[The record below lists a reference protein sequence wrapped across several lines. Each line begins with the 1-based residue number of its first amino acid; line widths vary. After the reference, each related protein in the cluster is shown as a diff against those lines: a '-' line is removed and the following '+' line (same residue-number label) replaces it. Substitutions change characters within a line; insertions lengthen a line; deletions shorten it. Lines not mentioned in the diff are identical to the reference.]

1 MTLRVYLHDRICG
14 RLLTTGDRG
23 VVFRYD
29 GDYLSSQ
36 NARALSM
43 SLPLRESEFL
53 QKECLPYFSGLLP
66 EGEIKR
72 QISSYLHV
80 SESSTV
86 KLLEALGGECAG
98 TVAFNS
104 EDEPPLQLKTEYEL
118 NDEYYAPISD
128 EDISELIDKM
138 ESNPLIFSR
147 KDFRLSL
154 AGAQQKIALAHFD
167 GKWFVPKG
175 GAPSTHII
183 KPTRRDFPDIARNE
197 YLSMQLGGIFI
208 GDVAA
213 SSMVDFCGKEVFCV
227 RRFDRI
233 RDGNKIRR
241 VHQEDMCQALG
252 IMDDRKYQ
260 ADGGP
265 SIGDIY
271 RLLSERSSN
280 PIADMRK
287 LLGSVIFQFLIGN
300 CDAHGK
306 NFSLLEEKNSVALS
320 PAYDV
325 VSTAIYPSLTRK
337 LAMKIGN
344 EYELDKIRRRH
355 FIELADKIGVRIS
368 AVNKVLESLGKRMP
382 EAEAFLKGDKVA
394 LENPELASAIWK
406 GFLARWRMIV

>member
-1 MTLRVYLHDRICG
+1 MTLRVYLHDRLCG
-14 RLLTTGDRG
+14 RLLTTDDRG
-23 VVFRYD
+23 IVFRYD
-29 GDYLSSQ
+29 EDYLSFQ
-36 NARALSM
+36 DAQALSM
-43 SLPLRESEFL
+43 SLPLREREFS

-72 QISSYLHV
+72 QISSCLHV

-98 TVAFNS
+98 TVVFNS

-118 NDEYYAPISD
+118 NDEYYTPISD
-128 EDISELIDKM
+128 KDISGLIDKM
-138 ESNPLIFSR
+138 ESSPLIFSR

-154 AGAQQKIALAHFD
+154 AGAQQKIALAYFD
-167 GKWFVPKG
+167 GKWFVPKSN
-175 GAPSTHII
+175 APSTHII
-183 KPTRRDFPDIARNE
+183 KPARRDFSDIAQNE
-197 YLSMQLGGIFI
+197 YLSMRLGGIFI
-208 GDVAA
+208 GEVAD
-213 SSMVDFCGKEVFCV
+213 SSMADFCGKKVFCV

-233 RDGNKIRR
+233 RNGNKIRR

-252 IMDDRKYQ
+252 IMEDKKYQ

-265 SIGDIY
+265 SVESIY

-280 PIADMRK
+280 PIADIRS
-287 LLGSVIFQFLIGN
+287 LLDSVIFQFLIGN

-306 NFSLLEEKNSVALS
+306 NFSLLEEKGFVALS

-344 EYELDKIRRRH
+344 EYELDKICRRH
-355 FIELADKIGVRIS
+355 LIELADKIGTRIS
-368 AVNKVLESLGKRMP
+368 AVNKILESFEKKMS
-382 EAEAFLKGDKVA
+382 EAEAFLEENSIA
-394 LENPELASAIWK
+394 LENSKLASAIWE
-406 GFLARWRMIV
+406 GFMARWRLIV